1 MSRYPLFIAALK
13 GADSPMSMNV
23 SMLAPYISR
32 RGGGVTDCVR
42 SLARFLENKHDIY
55 VDVISVEDEFS
66 AEDRTP
72 WGDLSVHL
80 LASKYAAFRYAPDL
94 SRQLSSLTPD
104 LVHTHGLWTYLSVA
118 ATRWSKSNG
127 GLPRRPYVVSTHGML
142 DPWALHNSRWKK
154 IIAGFAFERRHLE
167 NAACIH
173 AINQAEAVA
182 IRAFGLKN
190 PVCIIP
196 NGVEVPASNAA
207 NRTPPWT
214 AHIVSDRKVLLYL
227 GRLHPKKG
235 LSTLLRGWK
244 KASEH
249 EKGWILVI
257 AGWDQ
262 GGHRRDLEQLSRE
275 LKIADSVQ
283 FIGPLF
289 GNARDTAYQNA
300 DAFVLPSLSEGQ
312 PLVVL
317 EAWSHAR
324 PVLMTQEC
332 NLPEGFENGAAIR
345 MSATVEG
352 AAGAL
357 GRLFELEKS
366 ALEEMGRR
374 GRDLVIDNFSWSQIA
389 SQMFA
394 VYKWLLGR
402 STPPSCVVFD

>member
-1 MSRYPLFIAALK
+1 M
-13 GADSPMSMNV
+13 
-23 SMLAPYISR
+23 
-32 RGGGVTDCVR
+32 
-42 SLARFLENKHDIY
+42 
-55 VDVISVEDEFS
+55 
-66 AEDRTP
+66 
-72 WGDLSVHL
+72 
-80 LASKYAAFRYAPDL
+80 
-94 SRQLSSLTPD
+94 
-104 LVHTHGLWTYLSVA
+104 
-118 ATRWSKSNG
+118 
-127 GLPRRPYVVSTHGML
+127 
-142 DPWALHNSRWKK
+142 
-154 IIAGFAFERRHLE
+154 
-167 NAACIH
+167 
-173 AINQAEAVA
+173 
-182 IRAFGLKN
+182 
-190 PVCIIP
+190 
-196 NGVEVPASNAA
+196 
-207 NRTPPWT
+207 
-214 AHIVSDRKVLLYL
+214 
-227 GRLHPKKG
+227 
-235 LSTLLRGWK
+235 
-244 KASEH
+244 
-249 EKGWILVI
+249 
-257 AGWDQ
+257 
-262 GGHRRDLEQLSRE
+262 
-275 LKIADSVQ
+275 KIAVSVQ
-283 FIGPLF
+283 FAGPLF